1 MEHLDRLRSLIR
13 EMIEEETLE
22 EFSGVAGAGGFIG
35 PIGAPI
41 RKRSKRDR
49 RKSKIKESKSSSLS
63 GQVVGDE
70 DYTFHNHFRYSVCE
84 DTYDST
90 EHFEY
95 YDAIDVLARSFG
107 LSDNPFGKNRA
118 AGIKR
123 AMRYLQGEIKYPH
136 EA

>member
-49 RKSKIKESKSSSLS
+49 RKSKMKESKSLS

-70 DYTFHNHFRYSVCE
+70 DFTFQNHFRYYNNE
-84 DTYDST
+84 DSYDREEHWLYYDSV
-90 EHFEY
+90 
-95 YDAIDVLARSFG
+95 ACLARAFAIAE
-107 LSDNPFGKNRA
+107 NPFGSSRSRGSKN
-118 AGIKR
+118 